1 MTTVLDRLM
10 TSIDAICS
18 LSRSTDRQTDRHTVR
33 CPMQK
38 KKKKNLCQFVHTNR
52 PLCSVG
58 NNTN

>member
-38 KKKKNLCQFVHTNR
+38 KKKKKESMSI
-52 PLCSVG
+52 CSHKQ
-58 NNTN
+58 TSLFSWQ